1 MTFVSGSV
9 YCFTMFHYLR
19 HPKGAKQAQINKVRK
34 GATPPDA
41 WEDQPVAFLRQI
53 RKYFQNIYISGMSF
67 TEFENKVRNKFP
79 RLNTEMIRYFYYS
92 EKKYE
97 NCYWLYSSKR
107 GRVLKER
114 KKIKS

>member
-1 MTFVSGSV
+1 
-9 YCFTMFHYLR
+9 MFHYCR

-34 GATPPDA
+34 GAIPPDA

-53 RKYFQNIYISGMSF
+53 EKYFQNIYISGMSF

-79 RLNTEMIRYFYYS
+79 RLKTEIIRHFYYS
-92 EKKYE
+92 EKEYE
-97 NCYWLYSSKR
+97 NKYKGYPWLPSAKKR
-107 GRVLKER
+107 DRVLKER